1 MTNVT
6 EKFDVKTAKTKFGK
20 ITVKSF
26 DSLDDAKKHLDS
38 MKKKG
43 HNGIISKGGKPVKE
57 ESELDEAS
65 YNYKRAK
72 DSKKKRLRKK
82 GIGGMIDRAIGRV
95 KKMQDEDHDLAL
107 QMNKYVNALSMD
119 RTKNIWAEAA
129 KEGMDPEPVSGKKTF
144 TKKAQEKVVINP
156 VEKEK

>member
-57 ESELDEAS
+57 
-65 YNYKRAK
+65 NYE
-72 DSKKKRLRKK
+72 
-82 GIGGMIDRAIGRV
+82 
-95 KKMQDEDHDLAL
+95 EDHDSAL
-107 QMNKYVNALSMD
+107 QRMHGWGIERNTLKELVLGILSQSLTNHPNTD
-119 RTKNIWAEAA
+119 SLVAHFDWFK
-129 KEGMDPEPVSGKKTF
+129 P
-144 TKKAQEKVVINP
+144 
-156 VEKEK
+156 

>member
-57 ESELDEAS
+57 
-65 YNYKRAK
+65 NYE
-72 DSKKKRLRKK
+72 
-82 GIGGMIDRAIGRV
+82 
-95 KKMQDEDHDLAL
+95 EDHDSAL

-119 RTKNIWAEAA
+119 RTKNVWAEAA

>member
-57 ESELDEAS
+57 
-65 YNYKRAK
+65 NYE
-72 DSKKKRLRKK
+72 
-82 GIGGMIDRAIGRV
+82 
-95 KKMQDEDHDLAL
+95 EDHDLAL

-119 RTKNIWAEAA
+119 RTKNVWAEAT